1 MNKKLA
7 SIRSISSP
15 FLASGVDRD
24 DVVEIN
30 FEDGTVDRFDG
41 VIGADGV
48 FSVVRQFVL
57 RDRDQATVG
66 PSPSGFWD
74 ARKLVPYQ
82 KAKAVL
88 GKTYLDGK
96 SDRQYRWAGHG
107 ADLLHDVLEDRTLVQ
122 CIMSGIDDEIPA
134 DRRTVLTR
142 ERLITRE
149 LEGWLEGPIA
159 RKMIDVSASIVIS
172 LASNE

>member
-1 MNKKLA
+1 MNEKLA
-7 SIRSISSP
+7 SIKSISSP
-15 FLASGVDRD
+15 SLASGVDHD

-48 FSVVRQFVL
+48 FGVVQQFVL

-66 PSPSGFWD
+66 PSPNGFWD

-82 KAKAVL
+82 KA
-88 GKTYLDGK
+88 D
-96 SDRQYRWAGHG
+96 HG
-107 ADLLHDVLEDRTLVQ
+107 AYLLHDVLEDRTLVQ
-122 CIMSGIDDEIPA
+122 CIMSGPDDEIPA
-134 DRRTVLTR
+134 HHRTVLTR
-142 ERLITRE
+142 ERLMTRE

-159 RKMIDVSASIVIS
+159 RKMIDVSASIVVS